1 MKKEKL
7 VMNINHIIANEL
19 SVKLWQ
25 VDAAIKLIDE
35 GNTIP
40 FIARY
45 RKPVTGELNDEQL
58 RTLDERLKYLRNL
71 EEKKKTVVD
80 SITEQGK
87 MTDEIMSKIAMA
99 ETIVA
104 VDDIYRPFRPKRK
117 TRATEAKAKGLEP
130 LADIFLKQEKNKDP
144 EEEAKAFVNEEKG
157 VANVAEA
164 IQGAKDII
172 AEIVSDNDEFRKAIR
187 NTVVKH
193 GLIVSNT
200 KNPEEKTP
208 YENYYDYSEGVN
220 KIPGHRILAINRG
233 EKEKVLNVKIE
244 MPEENIIA
252 SLDKVIIKG
261 ESQFKPLLKEAIE
274 DGFKRLIK
282 PAIEREIRSQLT
294 EKAEDGAITVFGQNL
309 KQLLMQP
316 PIAGRNV
323 LGWDPAFRTGCKLAV
338 VDNTGKVL
346 YTTVIFPTA
355 PQNKVAESKKIVLDI
370 IKKYN
375 VSLISLGNGTASR
388 ESEAVIVD
396 IIKECPTKVE
406 YIIVNEAGASVYSAS
421 KLATEEFPNFDVG
434 QRSATSMARR
444 LQDPLAELVKI
455 EPKAIGV
462 GQYQHDM
469 NQKKLDEALSNIVE
483 DCVNNVGVDLNTAS
497 APLLEYVSGIS
508 KTIAKNIVEYREE
521 NGQFQSRKDLLSV
534 AKLGPKAFEQC
545 AGFMRIREG
554 KEPLDYTSVHPES
567 YSSAKKLLK
576 KYGFSTKDI
585 LGGNIHLTDEIKDV
599 KEVAE
604 EIGTDPITLRDMIK
618 ELEKPGRDPREEM
631 PKPVL
636 KSDVLDFDDLK
647 EGMELKG
654 TVRNVIDFGAF
665 VDIGV
670 HQDGL
675 VHISKMSNKFI
686 KHPLDVVS
694 VGDVVDVRVL
704 SVDKERKRIQLSM
717 KK

>member
-1 MKKEKL
+1 
-7 VMNINHIIANEL
+7 MNINHIIANEL

-130 LADIFLKQEKNKDP
+130 LADIFLKQEKNKNP

-172 AEIVSDNDEFRKAIR
+172 AEMVSDNDEFRKAIR
-187 NTVVKH
+187 NIVVKH

-406 YIIVNEAGASVYSAS
+406 YIIVNEAGASVYSA
-421 KLATEEFPNFDVG
+421 EFPNFDVG

-675 VHISKMSNKFI
+675 VHISEMSNKFI

>member
-1 MKKEKL
+1 
-7 VMNINHIIANEL
+7 MNINHIIANEL

-130 LADIFLKQEKNKDP
+130 LADIFLKQEKNKNP

-172 AEIVSDNDEFRKAIR
+172 AEMVSDNDEFRKAIR
-187 NTVVKH
+187 NIVVKH

-233 EKEKVLNVKIE
+233 EKEKVLNVKIG

-675 VHISKMSNKFI
+675 VHISEMSNKFI

>member
-1 MKKEKL
+1 
-7 VMNINHIIANEL
+7 MNINHIIANEL

-25 VDAAIKLIDE
+25 VDVAIKLIDE

-87 MTDEIMSKIAMA
+87 MTDEIMSKIAIA

-130 LADIFLKQEKNKDP
+130 LADIFLKQEKNKNP

-172 AEIVSDNDEFRKAIR
+172 AEMVSDNDEFRKAIR
-187 NTVVKH
+187 NIVVKH

-261 ESQFKPLLKEAIE
+261 ESQFKTLLKEAIE

-294 EKAEDGAITVFGQNL
+294 EKAEDGAITIFGQNL

-521 NGQFQSRKDLLSV
+521 NGQFQSRKDLRSV

-585 LGGNIHLTDEIKDV
+585 LGGNIRLTDEIKDV

-675 VHISKMSNKFI
+675 VHISEMSNKFI

>member
-130 LADIFLKQEKNKDP
+130 LADIFLKQEKNKNP

-187 NTVVKH
+187 NIVVKH

-421 KLATEEFPNFDVG
+421 KLATEEFSNFDVG

-567 YSSAKKLLK
+567 YSSAKKL
-576 KYGFSTKDI
+576 
-585 LGGNIHLTDEIKDV
+585 
-599 KEVAE
+599 
-604 EIGTDPITLRDMIK
+604 
-618 ELEKPGRDPREEM
+618 
-631 PKPVL
+631 
-636 KSDVLDFDDLK
+636 
-647 EGMELKG
+647 
-654 TVRNVIDFGAF
+654 
-665 VDIGV
+665 
-670 HQDGL
+670 
-675 VHISKMSNKFI
+675 
-686 KHPLDVVS
+686 
-694 VGDVVDVRVL
+694 
-704 SVDKERKRIQLSM
+704 
-717 KK
+717 

>member
-1 MKKEKL
+1 
-7 VMNINHIIANEL
+7 MNINHIIANEL

-130 LADIFLKQEKNKDP
+130 LADIFLKQEKNKNP

-172 AEIVSDNDEFRKAIR
+172 AEMVSDNDEFRKAIR
-187 NTVVKH
+187 NIVVKH

-244 MPEENIIA
+244 MPEENIIT

-406 YIIVNEAGASVYSAS
+406 YC
-421 KLATEEFPNFDVG
+421 K
-434 QRSATSMARR
+434 
-444 LQDPLAELVKI
+444 
-455 EPKAIGV
+455 
-462 GQYQHDM
+462 
-469 NQKKLDEALSNIVE
+469 
-483 DCVNNVGVDLNTAS
+483 
-497 APLLEYVSGIS
+497 
-508 KTIAKNIVEYREE
+508 
-521 NGQFQSRKDLLSV
+521 
-534 AKLGPKAFEQC
+534 
-545 AGFMRIREG
+545 
-554 KEPLDYTSVHPES
+554 
-567 YSSAKKLLK
+567 
-576 KYGFSTKDI
+576 
-585 LGGNIHLTDEIKDV
+585 
-599 KEVAE
+599 
-604 EIGTDPITLRDMIK
+604 
-618 ELEKPGRDPREEM
+618 
-631 PKPVL
+631 
-636 KSDVLDFDDLK
+636 
-647 EGMELKG
+647 
-654 TVRNVIDFGAF
+654 
-665 VDIGV
+665 
-670 HQDGL
+670 
-675 VHISKMSNKFI
+675 
-686 KHPLDVVS
+686 
-694 VGDVVDVRVL
+694 
-704 SVDKERKRIQLSM
+704 
-717 KK
+717 

>member
-1 MKKEKL
+1 
-7 VMNINHIIANEL
+7 MNINHVIAEEL
-19 SVKLWQ
+19 NVKEWQ
-25 VDAAIKLIDE
+25 VDAAVKLIDE

-58 RTLDERLKYLRNL
+58 RDLDERLKYLRNL
-71 EEKKKTVVD
+71 EEKKQTVIA
-80 SITEQGK
+80 SIEEQEK
-87 MTDEIMSKIAMA
+87 MTPELMKKIEEAK
-99 ETIVA
+99 TIVA
-104 VDDIYRPFRPKRK
+104 VDDIYRPYRPKRK

-130 LADIFLKQEKNKDP
+130 LANIFILQMSSKTP
-144 EEEAKAFVNEEKG
+144 EEEAKVYVNEEKG
-157 VANVAEA
+157 VDTVESA
-164 IQGAKDII
+164 IKGAQDII
-172 AEIVSDNDEFRKAIR
+172 AEMVSDNAEFRNAIR
-187 NTVVKH
+187 NTVMKH
-193 GLIVSNT
+193 GEIVSKA
-200 KNPEEKTP
+200 KNEEEKTP
-208 YENYYDYSEGVN
+208 YENYYDYLESVS

-244 MPEENIIA
+244 MPDENII
-252 SLDKVIIKG
+252 KVLEKAIITRQ
-261 ESQFKPLLKEAIE
+261 SNFTNVLKKAIE
-274 DGFKRLIK
+274 DGYTRLIK
-282 PAIEREIRSQLT
+282 PAIEREVRNTLT

-316 PIAGRNV
+316 PITGRCV

-338 VDNTGKVL
+338 VDETGKVL

-355 PQNKVAESKKIVLDI
+355 PQNKVEESKKIVLDI
-370 IKKYN
+370 INKYN

-396 IIKECPTKVE
+396 IIKECKSKVE

-469 NQKKLDEALSNIVE
+469 NQKKLSETLGNVVE

-497 APLLEYVSGIS
+497 APLLEYVSGIN
-508 KTIAKNIVEYREE
+508 KTLAKNIVEYREA
-521 NGQFQSRKDLLSV
+521 NGQFASRKELLKVS
-534 AKLGPKAFEQC
+534 KLGPKAFEQC
-545 AGFMRIREG
+545 AGFLRIREG

-567 YSSAKKLLK
+567 YASAKKLLK
-576 KYGFSTKDI
+576 KYGFTTKDI
-585 LGGNIHLTDEIKDV
+585 VSGDV
-599 KEVAE
+599 KLSKEVKDLKNVAE
-604 EIGTDPITLRDMIK
+604 EIGTDEITLKDMIA
-618 ELEKPGRDPREEM
+618 EIEKPGRDPRDEM

-675 VHISKMSNKFI
+675 VHISEMSDKFI

-694 VGDVVDVRVL
+694 VGDVVKVRVL

-717 KK
+717 KDL

>member
-1 MKKEKL
+1 
-7 VMNINHIIANEL
+7 MNINHVIAEEL
-19 SVKLWQ
+19 NVKEWQ
-25 VDAAIKLIDE
+25 VDAAVKLIDE

-58 RTLDERLKYLRNL
+58 RDLDERLKYLRNL
-71 EEKKKTVVD
+71 EEKKQTVIA
-80 SITEQGK
+80 SIEEQEK
-87 MTDEIMSKIAMA
+87 MTPDLMKKIEEAK
-99 ETIVA
+99 TIVA
-104 VDDIYRPFRPKRK
+104 VDDIYRPYRPKRK

-130 LADIFLKQEKNKDP
+130 LANIFILQMSSKTS
-144 EEEAKAFVNEEKG
+144 EEEAKDYINEEKG
-157 VANVAEA
+157 VDNVESA
-164 IQGAKDII
+164 IKGAQDII
-172 AEIVSDNDEFRKAIR
+172 AEMVSDNAEFRNAIR
-187 NTVVKH
+187 NTVMKH
-193 GLIVSNT
+193 GEIVSKA
-200 KNPEEKTP
+200 KNEEEKTP
-208 YENYYDYSEGVN
+208 YENYYDYLESVS

-244 MPEENIIA
+244 MPDENII
-252 SLDKVIIKG
+252 KVLEKAIITRQ
-261 ESQFKPLLKEAIE
+261 SNFTNVLKEAIE
-274 DGFKRLIK
+274 DGYTRLIK
-282 PAIEREIRSQLT
+282 PAIEREVRNTLT
-294 EKAEDGAITVFGQNL
+294 EKAEDGAITVFRQNL

-316 PIAGRNV
+316 PITGRCV

-338 VDNTGKVL
+338 VDETGKVL

-355 PQNKVAESKKIVLDI
+355 PQNKVEESKKIVLDI
-370 IKKYN
+370 INKYN

-396 IIKECPTKVE
+396 IIKECKSKVE

-469 NQKKLDEALSNIVE
+469 NQKKLSETLGNVVE

-497 APLLEYVSGIS
+497 APLLEYVSGIN
-508 KTIAKNIVEYREE
+508 KTLAKNIVEYREA
-521 NGQFQSRKDLLSV
+521 NGQFASRKELLKVS
-534 AKLGPKAFEQC
+534 KLGPKAFEQC
-545 AGFMRIREG
+545 AGFLRIREG

-567 YSSAKKLLK
+567 YASAKKLLK
-576 KYGFSTKDI
+576 KYGFTTKDI
-585 LGGNIHLTDEIKDV
+585 VSGDV
-599 KEVAE
+599 KLSKEVKDLKNVAE
-604 EIGTDPITLRDMIK
+604 EIGTDEITLKDMIA
-618 ELEKPGRDPREEM
+618 EIEKPGRDPRDEM

-675 VHISKMSNKFI
+675 VHISEMSDKFI

-694 VGDVVDVRVL
+694 VGDVVKVRVL

-717 KK
+717 KDL

>member
-1 MKKEKL
+1 
-7 VMNINHIIANEL
+7 MNINHIIANEL

-130 LADIFLKQEKNKDP
+130 LADIFLKQEKNKNP

-187 NTVVKH
+187 NIVVKH

-421 KLATEEFPNFDVG
+421 KLATEEFSNFDVG

-675 VHISKMSNKFI
+675 VHMSEMSNKFI

>member
-1 MKKEKL
+1 
-7 VMNINHIIANEL
+7 MNINHVIAEEL
-19 SVKLWQ
+19 NVKEWQ
-25 VDAAIKLIDE
+25 VDAAVKLIDE

-58 RTLDERLKYLRNL
+58 RDLDERLKYLRNL
-71 EEKKKTVVD
+71 EEKKQTVIA
-80 SITEQGK
+80 SIEEQEK
-87 MTDEIMSKIAMA
+87 MTPELMKKIEEAK
-99 ETIVA
+99 TIVA
-104 VDDIYRPFRPKRK
+104 VDDIYRPYRPKRK

-130 LADIFLKQEKNKDP
+130 LANIFILQMSSKTP
-144 EEEAKAFVNEEKG
+144 EEEAKVYVNEEKG
-157 VANVAEA
+157 VDTVESA
-164 IQGAKDII
+164 IKGAQDII
-172 AEIVSDNDEFRKAIR
+172 AEMVSDNAEFRNAIR
-187 NTVVKH
+187 NTVMKH
-193 GLIVSNT
+193 GEIVSKA
-200 KNPEEKTP
+200 KNEEEKTP
-208 YENYYDYSEGVN
+208 YENYYDYLESVS

-244 MPEENIIA
+244 MPDENII
-252 SLDKVIIKG
+252 KVLEKAIITRQ
-261 ESQFKPLLKEAIE
+261 SNFTNVLKEAIE
-274 DGFKRLIK
+274 DGYTRLIK
-282 PAIEREIRSQLT
+282 PAIEREVRNTLT

-316 PIAGRNV
+316 PITGRCV

-338 VDNTGKVL
+338 VDETGKVL

-355 PQNKVAESKKIVLDI
+355 PQNKVEESKKIVLDI
-370 IKKYN
+370 INKYN

-396 IIKECPTKVE
+396 IIKECKSKVE

-455 EPKAIGV
+455 EPKSIGV

-469 NQKKLDEALSNIVE
+469 NQKKLSETLGNVVE

-497 APLLEYVSGIS
+497 APLLEYVSGIN
-508 KTIAKNIVEYREE
+508 KTLAKNIVEYREA
-521 NGQFQSRKDLLSV
+521 NGQFASRKELLKVS
-534 AKLGPKAFEQC
+534 KLGPKAFEQC
-545 AGFMRIREG
+545 AGFLRIREG

-567 YSSAKKLLK
+567 YASAKKLLK
-576 KYGFSTKDI
+576 KYGFTTKDI
-585 LGGNIHLTDEIKDV
+585 VSGDV
-599 KEVAE
+599 KLSKEVKDLKNVAE
-604 EIGTDPITLRDMIK
+604 EIGTDEITLKDMIA
-618 ELEKPGRDPREEM
+618 EIEKPGRDPRDEM

-675 VHISKMSNKFI
+675 VHISEMSDKFI

-694 VGDVVDVRVL
+694 VGDVVKVRVL

-717 KK
+717 KDL